1 MIVQSKDKRWQAL
14 PLLALVC
21 LGISILGCEWSWATV
36 QPLVLSWLLQ
46 AIPVIGLLI
55 LATGYGAF
63 VLFRLSG
70 HSRRRIYFCLG
81 LYVLVLSCGVLGW
94 FSSPPTP
101 WIYVFLMQAIV
112 GGFVGYRIGETSEAA
127 EWTLQTLARVAAA
140 VSIYKFVTPDVET
153 GSPFPSLGV
162 GWPIGVYILF
172 GLCWYVYAALSA
184 RRLSI
189 EIVFGTLACALEVFV
204 SFRKPIVV
212 AGIGSM
218 VTMVLMVQFIGPT
231 RLRTNFRLVCGIVML
246 VATLAAAL
254 SFTGDSLIETYREQF
269 YTKYL
274 HMSAAGGNIGL
285 DEKTA
290 TEFSGGRFDL
300 WEQGVDRF
308 LESPWVGSGPG
319 QQFFDYKS
327 SESVHAH
334 NAYLELLYSI
344 GIIGALAHLLGAWV
358 WFREVIMTAGLARR
372 ASVVAPI
379 AAYLGG
385 FLAFESGEG
394 ALALHSLLLFVSL
407 LLGIALGYSVQDSAD
422 IAAASPRHPMPH
434 CLGINEHAC

>member
-1 MIVQSKDKRWQAL
+1 MILQSKDKRRRPL

-21 LGISILGCEWSWATV
+21 LGISILGCEWSWGSV
-36 QPLVLSWLLQ
+36 QPVVLSWLLQ
-46 AIPVIGLLI
+46 AIPIIGLLI

-63 VLFRLSG
+63 MLFRLSG
-70 HSRRRIYFCLG
+70 QSRRWIYFWLG
-81 LYVLVLSCGVLGW
+81 LYVLLLSCGVLGW

-101 WIYVFLMQAIV
+101 WIYVFLIQAIV
-112 GGFVGYRIGETSEAA
+112 AGFVGYRIGETPEAA
-127 EWTLQTLARVAAA
+127 EWTLQTLARSAA
-140 VSIYKFVTPDVET
+140 VVSVYKFVTPDIET

-189 EIVFGTLACALEVFV
+189 EIVFGALACALEVFV
-204 SFRKPIVV
+204 SFRKPMVV

-218 VTMVLMVQFIGPT
+218 LTTVLIVQFIGPT
-231 RLRTNFRLVCGIVML
+231 RLRTNFRLLCGIVML

-254 SFTGDSLIETYREQF
+254 STGGSLIETYREQF

-274 HMSAAGGNIGL
+274 HMSASGGDFGL
-285 DEKTA
+285 DDKTA
-290 TEFSGGRFDL
+290 TRFSGGRFDL
-300 WEQGVDRF
+300 WDQGVDRF

-319 QQFFDYKS
+319 QQFFEYKS

-334 NAYLELLYSI
+334 NAYLELLYSV
-344 GIIGALAHLLGAWV
+344 GVIGALAHVLGAWV
-358 WFREVIMTAGLARR
+358 WFREVIMTPGVARR
-372 ASVVAPI
+372 ASVVGPI

-385 FLAFESGEG
+385 FLAFECGEG

-407 LLGIALGYSVQDSAD
+407 LMGIALGYSVQDSVG
-422 IAAASPRHPMPH
+422 AAASPRHSMAH
-434 CLGINEHAC
+434 FLGVNEHAC